1 MSGDGAGAATTLNAA
16 GSAWSEHAG
25 GTSGALWGAVLTAFG
40 AVLGDED
47 PAGEDTIRR
56 ASRTALDAVTRL
68 GGASVGDKTMVDAMD
83 PSSRPSSP
91 RLIRCR
97 RCGNQPVTLPTWQLR
112 RPPR

>member
-25 GTSGALWGAVLTAFG
+25 GTSGALWGAVLTAIG

-47 PAGEDTIRR
+47 PAGEDTIPR
-56 ASRTALDAVTRL
+56 AARAALDAVIRL

-83 PSSRPSSP
+83 LRHDP
-91 RLIRCR
+91 RVL
-97 RCGNQPVTLPTWQLR
+97 V
-112 RPPR
+112 